1 MKTNPIRFRPAS
13 SDDLPRIMEII
24 RQAQRRM
31 AAAGSDQWQDGYP
44 APENIASDLAHGYGL
59 VACRGQEVQDR
70 EAETAIHPERGSANA
85 AQRAADPHEVIAYG
99 AVVLDGEPANEALA
113 GGQWLREGPDVVVHR
128 LAVADEALG
137 ESVGTRFL
145 QEVERMARQRG
156 IGSFRVDTN
165 FDNHRML
172 RILAREGFT
181 RCGTVRY
188 RSGEREAFEKRLS

>member
-1 MKTNPIRFRPAS
+1 M
-13 SDDLPRIMEII
+13 
-24 RQAQRRM
+24 
-31 AAAGSDQWQDGYP
+31 
-44 APENIASDLAHGYGL
+44 
-59 VACRGQEVQDR
+59 
-70 EAETAIHPERGSANA
+70 
-85 AQRAADPHEVIAYG
+85 IAYG
-99 AVVLDGEPANEALA
+99 AVVFDGEPAYEALE
-113 GGQWLREGPDVVVHR
+113 GGQWLSEGPYVVVHR